1 MKILASDL
9 DGTLVQHRNK
19 ILDRDIQGLKQLKNK
34 GHKFV
39 ICTGRTYNGVEG
51 LIDKY
56 NIDYDYLVL
65 CNGGF
70 IVNRDQEVILDEWID
85 EEYVSRIADEFC
97 NHPNVIMFLD
107 DSKKTLVLK
116 NNEMS
121 EEKFNEILEGF
132 IQEIEVKDKQD
143 FIRRCKTM
151 CLFYVDNDVVNAQKI
166 KDDIYNKYGS
176 SVEVFRNQCFIDI
189 VPIGC
194 SKGEGLL
201 RVLAREGL
209 SQEDLYVV
217 GDSFNDISMF
227 NVTDNSYTFNN
238 VEEGVKSLANNIIE
252 HVCDIVES
260 M

>member
-9 DGTLVQHRNK
+9 DGTLVQHRNE
-19 ILDRDIQGLKQLKNK
+19 ILDIDLEGLKQLKDR

-51 LIDKY
+51 LISKY

-70 IVNRDQEVILDEWID
+70 IVDKNHEVILDEWID
-85 EEYVSRIADEFC
+85 EEHVSRIVDELS
-97 NHPNVIMFLD
+97 NNSNIVIFLD
-107 DSKKTLVLK
+107 DSKQTLVLK
-116 NNEMS
+116 NNNMS
-121 EEKFNEILEGF
+121 EERFNNILEGF
-132 IQEIEVKDKQD
+132 IQDIEVKDKSE

-151 CLFYVDNDVVNAQKI
+151 CIFYVDNDIEAAEDI
-166 KDDIYNKYGS
+166 KKDINNRYGD

-201 RVLAREGL
+201 KVIEREGL
-209 SQEDLYVV
+209 SQDNLYVV

-227 NVTDNSYTFNN
+227 EVTKNSYTFNN
-238 VEEGVKSLANNIIE
+238 VEDGVKELANNIIDN
-252 HVCDIVES
+252 VCDVINN